1 MKTLY
6 EAHCENLRMVGQAI
20 KTVQM
25 TLRNYIS
32 KEEDKNVDVYTKILS
47 HLINTWAEVR
57 ILKLIYENSAFSDSE
72 KQQIINANGL
82 NERWKKA
89 LTIAFCQAYSISN
102 HSKIDFAPYTP
113 RMRYNALLNLI
124 DSDLLRSSQLRNRIS
139 HGQWKYAFNND
150 LSDINDSLTR
160 ELRKEN
166 IVTLQLKLKLFESLS
181 QIIHDLAVSK
191 PTFERDFDKN
201 FKVVEEQK
209 RNYHNRSYDKYGEK
223 MIEKRKRGLSRRRK
237 SMT

>member
-1 MKTLY
+1 MKSFY
-6 EAHCENLRMVGQAI
+6 EAHCENLRMINQAI
-20 KTVQM
+20 RTVQR
-25 TLRNYIS
+25 TLRDYIS

-57 ILKLIYENSAFSDSE
+57 ILKLIYENSTFSDDE

-82 NERWKKA
+82 NERWKMA
-89 LTIAFCQAYSISN
+89 LTIAFCKAYIIPN
-102 HSKIDFAPYTP
+102 HSKIDLASYTP
-113 RMRYNALLNLI
+113 RMRYKILIKLI
-124 DSDLLRSSQLRNRIS
+124 DSDLLRSSQLRNRLS

-150 LSDINDSLTR
+150 LSDINATLTR

-166 IVTLQLKLKLFESLS
+166 IVTLQSKLKLFKSLS

-209 RNYHNRSYDKYGEK
+209 RNYHNRSYNKYGK
-223 MIEKRKRGLSRRRK
+223 NMIEKRKRGLSRRRK